1 MKSCKS
7 KFFNYRRF
15 EHFKHEEENVDK
27 STDEFKN
34 IMLSVFGGGMKTKHV
49 KILFNNVQQSI
60 LMYTRLDLN

>member
-15 EHFKHEEENVDK
+15 EYFKHEEENVDK

-34 IMLSVFGGGMKTKHV
+34 IMLSVFGGAWK
-49 KILFNNVQQSI
+49 QSM
-60 LMYTRLDLN
+60 LKSYSTMYNKVYWCTQGWT